1 MHLLNKLQMDSELKS
16 TIEGDSTGYLLYHLT
31 MLMQRKMKKQ
41 LDKID
46 ITHTQFVILA
56 SLHILSEK
64 SELVTQIEIANQS
77 RMDKMMVSIVLRT
90 LQKKG
95 LVTRQE
101 HSTDTRAKTI
111 LLTNEGKL
119 LFKKAFKVVKE
130 VEQSFFSCIEKEQ
143 IDLNNKIKNLIANN
157 Q

>member
-1 MHLLNKLQMDSELKS
+1 MDKELKA

-31 MLMQRKMKKQ
+31 MLMQRKMKKK
-41 LDKID
+41 LDKLD

-56 SLHILSEK
+56 SLYILSEK
-64 SELVTQIEIANQS
+64 GKSVTQIEIANQS
-77 RMDKMMVSIVLRT
+77 RMDKMMVSLVLRT

-95 LVTRQE
+95 FVTRQE

-111 LLTNEGKL
+111 VITDEGKKT
-119 LFKKAFKVVKE
+119 FRKAFRVVKE
-130 VEQSFFSCIEKEQ
+130 VEEIFFSCIENDVNTFNDK
-143 IDLNNKIKNLIANN
+143 IKILILNN

>member
-1 MHLLNKLQMDSELKS
+1 MDNELKA

-31 MLMQRKMKKQ
+31 MLMQRKMKKK
-41 LDKID
+41 LDKLD

-64 SELVTQIEIANQS
+64 GNSVTQIEIANQS

-95 LVTRQE
+95 LVTRQV
-101 HSTDTRAKTI
+101 HATDTRAKTI
-111 LLTNEGKL
+111 NITNEGEI
-119 LFKKAFKVVKE
+119 LFKKAFKIVKE
-130 VEQSFFSCIEKEQ
+130 VEASFFACLEN
-143 IDLNNKIKNLIANN
+143 DAKIFNGTIKTLISNN